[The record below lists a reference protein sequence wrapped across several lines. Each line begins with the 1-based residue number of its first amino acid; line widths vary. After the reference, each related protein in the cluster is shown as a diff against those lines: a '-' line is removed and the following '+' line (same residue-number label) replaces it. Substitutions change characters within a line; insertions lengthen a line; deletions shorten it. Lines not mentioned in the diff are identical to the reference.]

1 MRQIN
6 AVFLDHDG
14 TLGDSVDAIYNSAM
28 YVLRMSGIP
37 QISLHE
43 FFEGLTVPFQ
53 DFLRELGVSASLEQ
67 VLDWYC
73 LAAKNSVTT
82 LLFSDVQPVLNQL
95 HQSGVVLGVISANS
109 EEILRKHLSEG
120 GVINLFS
127 EVHGDVQG
135 KADTI
140 RECAL
145 KYNSNLEQSLYV
157 GDFPSDMRDG
167 VQAGI
172 IPVGITR
179 RYQTADLLRRNGAKF
194 VIENLYELLPLVS

>member
-1 MRQIN
+1 MRHIN

-14 TLGDSVDAIYNSAM
+14 TLGDSVDAVYNSAM

-53 DFLRELGVSASLEQ
+53 DFLRGLGVTAPLEQ
-67 VLDWYC
+67 VLDWYY

-109 EEILRKHLSEG
+109 EEILQKHLSEG

-127 EVHGDVQG
+127 EIHSDIQG
-135 KADTI
+135 KIETI

-145 KYNSNLEQSLYV
+145 RHGNLEQSFYV

-167 VQAGI
+167 VQAGV